1 MHVDYVLSFY
11 PTQNP
16 LFWPPGLSVPL
27 GEYFLKFN
35 YLSTFPLANSC
46 TVLFLQVILTD
57 SSKKIG
63 EIQQFRKPKFR
74 LPGEGEN
81 EPGKK

>member
-1 MHVDYVLSFY
+1 MNEKVHVDYVLSFY

-16 LFWPPGLSVPL
+16 LFWPSGLSVPL

-35 YLSTFPLANSC
+35 YLNMFPLANSFI
-46 TVLFLQVILTD
+46 VLLIKVRYAD

-63 EIQQFRKPKFR
+63 EI
-74 LPGEGEN
+74 
-81 EPGKK
+81 